1 MEDSVTFRKLGE
13 HGCVVTA
20 QSLGDLAG
28 PMLAGVV
35 AGALRLGCCEFVL
48 DLTAVPPRHGMEH
61 ALAELAAPL
70 DAARADVIVAAST
83 SLLPALRVTGLDDR
97 WLVERTLV
105 EALDAHVSRPVV

>member
-20 QSLGDLAG
+20 RSLGDLAG
-28 PMLAGVV
+28 AMLAGVL
-35 AGALRLGCCEFVL
+35 AGGLRVGCREFVL

-70 DAARADVIVAAST
+70 DAAHADVTVAASA
-83 SLLPALRVTGLDDR
+83 SLLPALRATGLDGR

-105 EALDAHVSRPVV
+105 DALGAHAGRPVP